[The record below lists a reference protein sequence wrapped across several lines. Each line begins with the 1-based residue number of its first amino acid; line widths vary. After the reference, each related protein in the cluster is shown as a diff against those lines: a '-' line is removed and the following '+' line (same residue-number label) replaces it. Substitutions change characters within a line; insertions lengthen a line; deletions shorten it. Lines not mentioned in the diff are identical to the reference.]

1 MVFKEKILFFVV
13 VVCGFYEILI
23 VIFWILLVDFKKNV
37 MFVGKI
43 CWEVV
48 IVMFFFELNDCR
60 FLKFNVNVILVIVF
74 NIFNSYFFGEFN
86 KWFMNLGVKCDI
98 CLIFCILMFIEI
110 SLICFVIIWRFK
122 LCNIYVR

>member
-1 MVFKEKILFFVV
+1 M
-13 VVCGFYEILI
+13 
-23 VIFWILLVDFKKNV
+23 
-37 MFVGKI
+37 
-43 CWEVV
+43 
-48 IVMFFFELNDCR
+48 MFFFELNDCR

-86 KWFMNLGVKCDI
+86 KWFMNLGVRCDI
-98 CLIFCILMFIEI
+98 CLIFCILMFIGI